1 MFGRPA
7 VPTVSVGDVAA
18 DAYVIDVR
26 EPYEWLAGHM
36 TQGPAGVGEVV
47 HLPMGEVQQRLAEI
61 PVDREIVVVCKVGG
75 RSAQVVGYLNQV
87 GRTAVNLE
95 GGMYAWA
102 ASGRP
107 MISESGQPASVV

>member
-1 MFGRPA
+1 MFGHPQ
-7 VPTVSVGDVAA
+7 VPTVSAGQVTG

-26 EPYEWLAGHM
+26 ESYEWLAGHIPE
-36 TQGPAGVGEVV
+36 GPAGVAEVV
-47 HLPMGEVQQRLAEI
+47 HLPMGEVLQRLAEI
-61 PVDREIVVVCKVGG
+61 PVDREVVVVCKVGG

-102 ASGRP
+102 AAGRP